1 MFILGLQSAKCEGR
15 SYSSWSTCFLFF
27 DLEGSSSEWMLG
39 STCRVWSEQV
49 ETNEEAYTALGD
61 DDGPEQLVE
70 LLVVADGELQVAR
83 DDAGLLVVAG
93 GLT

>member
-1 MFILGLQSAKCEGR
+1 
-15 SYSSWSTCFLFF
+15 
-27 DLEGSSSEWMLG
+27 MLG